1 MQLAGIDTNKTPSST
16 TPTGNSEL
24 GKTEF
29 LKLMMA
35 QLANQDPTSPQ
46 SNEAFI
52 AQLAQFATV
61 ELMQSQNQNLEQLIV
76 AQTAGNQTGVAELI
90 GKDVVF
96 RTGELSLSADGSSM
110 PITATLPEDAAT
122 MLVSI
127 KDENGKVV
135 RTINQGAQQAGS
147 VDVQWDGLDQLGNP
161 LPVGTYTVDVVATA
175 MDGTV
180 IDGIRVGARG
190 HVDGISFENGGPE
203 LILGS
208 LKIPLGAVV
217 EIIEPQNQEN
227 P

>member
-76 AQTAGNQTGVAELI
+76 AQTAGNQTGVAALI

>member
-76 AQTAGNQTGVAELI
+76 AQTAGNQTGVAALI

-96 RTGELSLSADGSSM
+96 RTGEL
-110 PITATLPEDAAT
+110 
-122 MLVSI
+122 
-127 KDENGKVV
+127 
-135 RTINQGAQQAGS
+135 
-147 VDVQWDGLDQLGNP
+147 
-161 LPVGTYTVDVVATA
+161 
-175 MDGTV
+175 
-180 IDGIRVGARG
+180 
-190 HVDGISFENGGPE
+190 
-203 LILGS
+203 
-208 LKIPLGAVV
+208 
-217 EIIEPQNQEN
+217 
-227 P
+227 

>member
-1 MQLAGIDTNKTPSST
+1 
-16 TPTGNSEL
+16 
-24 GKTEF
+24 
-29 LKLMMA
+29 
-35 QLANQDPTSPQ
+35 
-46 SNEAFI
+46 
-52 AQLAQFATV
+52 
-61 ELMQSQNQNLEQLIV
+61 
-76 AQTAGNQTGVAELI
+76 
-90 GKDVVF
+90 
-96 RTGELSLSADGSSM
+96 M